1 MAIKEDELD
10 AEEKIKLSTGI
21 TKLLQESAHFMVF
34 SSHSKRFK
42 LFSSVFFSNT
52 LTFLINADGGKILP
66 TGRVEKSFVYI
77 KYLVVGGQ
85 FL

>member
-34 SSHSKRFK
+34 SSYSKRFK
-42 LFSSVFFSNT
+42 LFSSVFFQ
-52 LTFLINADGGKILP
+52 ILSP
-66 TGRVEKSFVYI
+66 S
-77 KYLVVGGQ
+77 
-85 FL
+85 